1 MPYSG
6 LSQGKTFNVQ
16 INDDGTLPEALAK
29 VDKYLKDN
37 PDESIFPIF
46 EGYISNYLQLIWN
59 PKTNQ
64 IYNDIG
70 IMAYGPNREF
80 MPLHEN
86 PDFSLIPES
95 EINIQLDPG
104 C

>member
-6 LSQGKTFNVQ
+6 LSQGKSFNVQ
-16 INDDGTLPEALAK
+16 IKDDANLAEAIAK
-29 VDKYLKDN
+29 VDKYIKNN
-37 PDESIFPIF
+37 PEDCIFPIF
-46 EGYISNYLQLIWN
+46 EGYIYNYLQLIWN
-59 PKTNQ
+59 PKTNK
-64 IYNDIG
+64 IYDDVG

-86 PDFSLIPES
+86 PDYSLIPES
-95 EINIQLDPG
+95 DINIQLDPG